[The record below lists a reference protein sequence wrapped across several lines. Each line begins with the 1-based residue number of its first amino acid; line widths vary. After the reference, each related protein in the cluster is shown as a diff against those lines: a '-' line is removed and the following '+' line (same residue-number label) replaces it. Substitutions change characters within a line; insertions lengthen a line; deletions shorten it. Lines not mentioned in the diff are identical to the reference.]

1 MGENNML
8 FGGLLS
14 ILFKIAF
21 IALIIV
27 SIVAIKKN
35 KGMDK
40 IVVVP
45 LILEALSIF
54 GLAFWDVNSNILSL
68 TGLQAYDIFD
78 WVLGGIFVAGPVF
91 AIAGIIISDI
101 NRSKNLN
108 EDYRALWLIGMI
120 GNLVSL
126 AISILF
132 FVLVALVWF
141 YLVPTIEDWL
151 NNFINE
157 LSIWAGDAN

>member
-1 MGENNML
+1 ML

-14 ILFKIAF
+14 ILLKISF

-54 GLAFWDVNSNILSL
+54 GLAFRDVIANILSL

-132 FVLVALVWF
+132 FALAAFAWF
-141 YLVPTIEDWL
+141 YVVPAIEDWL
-151 NNFINE
+151 NNFLNE

>member
-1 MGENNML
+1 ML
-8 FGGLLS
+8 FGGLMS

-54 GLAFWDVNSNILSL
+54 GLAFWDVNANILSL

-132 FVLVALVWF
+132 FALVAITWF
-141 YLVPTIEDWL
+141 YLIPTIEDWL
-151 NNFINE
+151 NNFLNE

>member
-1 MGENNML
+1 ML
-8 FGGLLS
+8 SGGLLS
-14 ILFKIAF
+14 ILFKIVF

-54 GLAFWDVNSNILSL
+54 GLAFWDVIANILSL

-101 NRSKNLN
+101 NRLKNLN

-132 FVLVALVWF
+132 FALAAFAWF
-141 YLVPTIEDWL
+141 YVVPAIEDWL
-151 NNFINE
+151 NNFLHE
-157 LSIWAGDAN
+157 LRIWAGDAN